1 MLNLGGNVVLM
12 LRYKPPNCL
21 VMDTAIFQVNNTVVL
36 AIKLVACSPMNSVTV
51 QKTMI
56 AKNSARARKQPFLF
70 STIPQAVANCL
81 VEHMEMRMIMNTTAI
96 AEKGKAQYSITINAT
111 PMSCQE
117 I

>member
-1 MLNLGGNVVLM
+1 M

-21 VMDTAIFQVNNTVVL
+21 VMDTAIFQANNTVVL
-36 AIKLVACSPMNSVTV
+36 AIQLIACSPVNCVMV

-70 STIPQAVANCL
+70 SIIPQTVAKL
-81 VEHMEMRMIMNTTAI
+81 LAEQLKMRMIMNTTAI
-96 AEKGKAQYSITINAT
+96 VEKGKAQYSITINAT